1 MAKTLL
7 SAYTF
12 TPGAANAG
20 TVVVPGSYTLE
31 QFLLITNVTSGTILY
46 QFNVPSKGAVLSTG
60 GGNTT
65 LTLEFS
71 TSSMNAAD
79 RLQVFVDDPA
89 AGGGGGGLT
98 NAELRASPV
107 PVSVSGVATA
117 ANQTS
122 GNSSLSSID
131 GKVPALVS
139 GRLPVDGSGVT
150 QPVSGTFWQATQPVS
165 GPLTDVQLRATAVP
179 VSGTFWPTT
188 QPISGSVSITGTA
201 AVSGPLTDAELRATA
216 VPVSG
221 TFWQATQ
228 PISGSVSI
236 TGTPAVTISGTPTVS
251 GPLTDTQLRATAV
264 PVSASALPLPTGAA
278 TETTL
283 AAVNGKL
290 PALDSGRLPVVL
302 PAGGG
307 GLTNAELRSSPV
319 SVTNSAPSF
328 MRAGFAEVGS
338 GIVGKAAEEFTLLQT
353 GSGMTVNQSAGNLVI
368 TTGTTANSETVIR
381 SIDTFS
387 GSLLARL
394 KVTLSQRI
402 ANQTFRYE
410 LADLIGEALSYTINS
425 ATSVTVTF
433 PTTNPFAAANV
444 GQSVRLSRITGAAG
458 IPGRYA
464 IASVSGLTVTFT
476 VAAWPASG
484 SGSLTLYGWNH
495 IQLEYSGTTA
505 TSANFDAQRRGWN
518 SGNTTATINT
528 TASPG
533 HVGQINFD
541 VLTAAFS
548 DAVVASNTGYQWTNR
563 ASRIE
568 NVPDP
573 ETVLYLFI
581 VVQNGSTAPASTTTL
596 TTGFIQLEDQGR
608 QKIRVAS
615 SDPVGSHA
623 LPVQVLGGALG
634 TQPVSGTVTSN
645 IGTGTVAAVTAVT
658 AANLALPG
666 IIADVA
672 SAALTTTTTTA
683 AFTPT
688 FGTSY
693 SVSIPVTAVTGT
705 TPTLD
710 VAIEE
715 SDDSGSNWFKVYDFP
730 RITGSGMYRSPLIR
744 IVGNRVRY
752 VQTVGGTSPSF
763 TRAIN
768 RLQNSNSS
776 EAVRQLIDRSIVL
789 TTLNSTTPSLDTRD
803 AGNRAQLVVNVGA
816 ITTTAPALQ
825 MEGSDDNG
833 ASWYAIGT
841 PLTAVASSTVQL
853 TVVDINAALMRVRV
867 STAGSGVTSGYVMI
881 KAHD

>member
-7 SAYTF
+7 STYTF

-20 TVVVPGSYTLE
+20 TVVVPGTYTLE

-46 QFNVPSKGAVLSTG
+46 QFNVPSKGAVLTTG

-71 TSSMNAAD
+71 TQSMSAAD

-89 AGGGGGGLT
+89 AGGGGGLT

-117 ANQTS
+117 ANQTT

-131 GKVPALVS
+131 GKLPVLVS

-179 VSGTFWPTT
+179 VSGTFWQAT

-201 AVSGPLTDAELRATA
+201 AVSGPLTDTELRATA

-228 PISGSVSI
+228 
-236 TGTPAVTISGTPTVS
+236 
-251 GPLTDTQLRATAV
+251 

-307 GLTNAELRSSPV
+307 GLTDTELRATPVEVINTSP
-319 SVTNSAPSF
+319 AF
-328 MRAGFAEVGS
+328 MRVGFAEVGS
-338 GIVGKAAEEFTLLQT
+338 GIVGKAAEDFTLLQT
-353 GSGMTVNQSAGNLVI
+353 GSGMTVNQSSGNLVI

-394 KVTLSQRI
+394 KVILSQRI
-402 ANQTFRYE
+402 ANQTFRFE

-433 PTTNPFAAANV
+433 PTTNPFTAANV

-464 IASVSGLTVTFT
+464 IASVSGLTVNFT

-484 SGSLTLYGWNH
+484 SGTLTLYGWNY

-505 TSANFDAQRRGWN
+505 TNASFDSQRRGWN

-541 VLTAAFS
+541 VLTAGFS

-645 IGTGTVAAVTAVT
+645 IGTGTVAAVTS
-658 AANLALPG
+658 ANLALPG

-715 SDDSGSNWFKVYDFP
+715 SDDSGTNWFKVYDFP
-730 RITGSGMYRSPLIR
+730 RITGTGIYRSPLIR
-744 IVGNRVRY
+744 MVGNRVRY
-752 VQTVGGTSPSF
+752 VQTVAGTTPSF

-867 STAGSGVTSGYVMI
+867 STAGSGVTAGYVMI

>member
-7 SAYTF
+7 STYTF

-20 TVVVPGSYTLE
+20 TVVVPGTYTLE

-46 QFNVPSKGAVLSTG
+46 QFNVPSKGAVLTTG

-71 TSSMNAAD
+71 TQSMSAAD

-89 AGGGGGGLT
+89 AGGGGGLT

-117 ANQTS
+117 ANQTT

-131 GKVPALVS
+131 GKLPVLVS

-179 VSGTFWPTT
+179 VSGTFWQAT

-201 AVSGPLTDAELRATA
+201 AVSGPLTDTELRATA

-228 PISGSVSI
+228 
-236 TGTPAVTISGTPTVS
+236 
-251 GPLTDTQLRATAV
+251 

-307 GLTNAELRSSPV
+307 GLTDTELRATPVEVINTSP
-319 SVTNSAPSF
+319 AF
-328 MRAGFAEVGS
+328 MRVGFAEVGS
-338 GIVGKAAEEFTLLQT
+338 GIVGKAAEDFTLLQT
-353 GSGMTVNQSAGNLVI
+353 GSGMTVNQSSGNLVI

-394 KVTLSQRI
+394 KVILSQRI
-402 ANQTFRYE
+402 ANQTFRFE

-433 PTTNPFAAANV
+433 PTTNPFTAANV

-464 IASVSGLTVTFT
+464 IASVSGLTVNFT

-484 SGSLTLYGWNH
+484 SGTLTLYGWNY

-505 TSANFDAQRRGWN
+505 TNASFDSQRRGWN

-541 VLTAAFS
+541 VLTAGFS

-596 TTGFIQLEDQGR
+596 TTGFIQIEDQGR

-658 AANLALPG
+658 SANLALPG
-666 IIADVA
+666 IIADVT

-715 SDDSGSNWFKVYDFP
+715 SDDSGTNWFKVYDFP
-730 RITGSGMYRSPLIR
+730 RITGTGIYRSPLIR
-744 IVGNRVRY
+744 MVGNRVRY
-752 VQTVGGTSPSF
+752 VQTVAGTTPSF

-867 STAGSGVTSGYVMI
+867 STAGSGVTAGYVMI

>member
-7 SAYTF
+7 STYTF

-46 QFNVPSKGAVLSTG
+46 QFNVPSKGAVLTTG

-71 TSSMNAAD
+71 TQSMSAAD

-98 NAELRASPV
+98 DTQLRASPV

-117 ANQTS
+117 ANQTT

-165 GPLTDVQLRATAVP
+165 GPLTDTQLRATAVP
-179 VSGTFWPTT
+179 VSGTFWQAT
-188 QPISGSVSITGTA
+188 QP
-201 AVSGPLTDAELRATA
+201 VSGPLTDTQLRAAA

-236 TGTPAVTISGTPTVS
+236 TGTAAVS
-251 GPLTDTQLRATAV
+251 GPLTDTELRATAV
-264 PVSASALPLPTGAA
+264 PVSGTFWQATQPVSASALPLPTGAA

-307 GLTNAELRSSPV
+307 GLTDTELRATPVEVINTSP
-319 SVTNSAPSF
+319 AF

-353 GSGMTVNQSAGNLVI
+353 GSGMAVNQSAGNLVI

-394 KVTLSQRI
+394 KVILSQRI
-402 ANQTFRYE
+402 ANQTFRFE
-410 LADLIGEALSYTINS
+410 LADLIGAALSYTINS

-433 PTTNPFAAANV
+433 PTTNPFTAANV
-444 GQSVRLSRITGAAG
+444 GQSVRLSQITGAAG

-464 IASVSGLTVTFT
+464 IASVSGLTVNFT

-484 SGSLTLYGWNH
+484 SGTLTLYGWNH

-505 TSANFDAQRRGWN
+505 TNASFDAQRRGWN

-541 VLTAAFS
+541 VFTAAFS
-548 DAVVASNTGYQWTNR
+548 DALVASNTGYQWTNR

-573 ETVLYLFI
+573 ETELYLFI

-596 TTGFIQLEDQGR
+596 TTRFIQIEDQGR

-634 TQPVSGTVTSN
+634 TQPVSGTVTAN
-645 IGTGTVAAVTAVT
+645 IGTGTVAAVTS
-658 AANLALPG
+658 ANLALPG

-693 SVSIPVTAVTGT
+693 SVSIPVTAVSGT

-715 SDDSGSNWFKVYDFP
+715 SDDSGTNWFKVYDFP
-730 RITGSGMYRSPLIR
+730 RISGTGIYRSPLIR

-752 VQTVGGTSPSF
+752 VQTVGGGTPSF

-867 STAGSGVTSGYVMI
+867 STAGSGVTAGYVMI

>member
-1 MAKTLL
+1 MAKKLIT
-7 SAYTF
+7 SYTF
-12 TPGAANAG
+12 TPGVSTVG
-20 TVVVPGSYTLE
+20 TVTIPGTYTLE
-31 QFLLITNVTSGTILY
+31 KFLLITNVTDNIIIYEFDVNSLGGT
-46 QFNVPSKGAVLSTG
+46 VSTG

-65 LTLEFS
+65 LALTYD
-71 TSSMNAAD
+71 TSAMSSGD
-79 RLQVFVDDPA
+79 RLQIFVEE
-89 AGGGGGGLT
+89 GTSSGGLT
-98 NAELRASPV
+98 DSELRASAV
-107 PVSVSGVATA
+107 LASVSSLPLPTGAATA

-122 GNSSLSSID
+122 GNSSLTSID
-131 GKVPALVS
+131 GKTPALVS
-139 GRLPVDGSGVT
+139 GRMPVDGSGV
-150 QPVSGTFWQATQPVS
+150 
-165 GPLTDVQLRATAVP
+165 
-179 VSGTFWPTT
+179 T

-201 AVSGPLTDAELRATA
+201 AVSGPLTDAQLRAAAVSVSGPLTDTQLRATAVPVTGTFFQATQPISGTVSITGTPAVTINGTPTVSGPLTDVQLRATA

-228 PISGSVSI
+228 
-236 TGTPAVTISGTPTVS
+236 
-251 GPLTDTQLRATAV
+251 

-302 PAGGG
+302 PPGGG
-307 GLTNAELRSSPV
+307 GLTNSELRASPV
-319 SVTNSAPSF
+319 PVTNSAPAF

-338 GIVGKAAEEFTLLQT
+338 GIVGKAAEDFTLLQT

-394 KVTLSQRI
+394 KVILSQRI
-402 ANQTFRYE
+402 VNQTFRYE

-433 PTTNPFAAANV
+433 PTTNPFTAANV

-484 SGSLTLYGWNH
+484 TGTLTLYGWNY

-505 TSANFDAQRRGWN
+505 TNANFDAQRRGWN
-518 SGNTTATINT
+518 SGNTAATINT

-634 TQPVSGTVTSN
+634 TQPVSGTVTAN

-658 AANLALPG
+658 SANLALPG

-693 SVSIPVTAVTGT
+693 SVSVPVTAVSGT

-710 VAIEE
+710 VTIEE
-715 SDDSGSNWFKVYDFP
+715 SDDSGTNWFKVYDFP

-744 IVGNRVRY
+744 MVGNRVRY
-752 VQTVGGTSPSF
+752 VQTVGGTTPSF

-803 AGNRAQLVVNVGA
+803 AGNRAQLVVNIGA
-816 ITTTAPALQ
+816 ATTAPALQ

-833 ASWYAIGT
+833 VSWYAIGT
-841 PLTAVASSTVQL
+841 PLTAVANSTVQL
-853 TVVDINAALMRVRV
+853 TVLHINAALMRVRV
-867 STAGSGVTSGYVMI
+867 SAAGSGVTPGYVLI

>member
-1 MAKTLL
+1 MALRNAFGALALDATVTAIKTWLEARTGAKT
-7 SAYTF
+7 T
-12 TPGAANAG
+12 AN
-20 TVVVPGSYTLE
+20 S
-31 QFLLITNVTSGTILY
+31 
-46 QFNVPSKGAVLSTG
+46 
-60 GGNTT
+60 
-65 LTLEFS
+65 
-71 TSSMNAAD
+71 
-79 RLQVFVDDPA
+79 
-89 AGGGGGGLT
+89 
-98 NAELRASPV
+98 
-107 PVSVSGVATA
+107 VSVNI
-117 ANQTS
+117 ANDQT
-122 GNSSLSSID
+122 
-131 GKVPALVS
+131 V
-139 GRLPVDGSGVT
+139 
-150 QPVSGTFWQATQPVS
+150 PVSGTFWQATQP
-165 GPLTDVQLRATAVP
+165 
-179 VSGTFWPTT
+179 
-188 QPISGSVSITGTA
+188 ISGSVSLSGTPAVSISGTA
-201 AVSGPLTDAELRATA
+201 AVSGPLTDTQLRAAAVPVSGPLTDTQLRATA

-228 PISGSVSI
+228 PISGTVSI
-236 TGTPAVTISGTPTVS
+236 SGTPEVTISGTPTVS

-264 PVSASALPLPTGAA
+264 PVSGTFWQATQPVSASALPLPTGAA

-307 GLTNAELRSSPV
+307 GLTDTELRATPVEVINTSP
-319 SVTNSAPSF
+319 AF

-387 GSLLARL
+387 GSLLARQ
-394 KVTLSQRI
+394 KVILSQRI

-410 LADLIGEALSYTINS
+410 LADLIGAALSYTINS

-433 PTTNPFAAANV
+433 PTTNPFTAANV
-444 GQSVRLSRITGAAG
+444 GQSVRLSQITGAAG

-464 IASVSGLTVTFT
+464 IASVSGLTVNFT

-484 SGSLTLYGWNH
+484 SGTLTLYGWNY

-505 TSANFDAQRRGWN
+505 TNASFDAQRRGWN

-541 VLTAAFS
+541 VFTAGFS
-548 DAVVASNTGYQWTNR
+548 DALVASNTGYQWTNR

-573 ETVLYLFI
+573 DTVLYLFI

-596 TTGFIQLEDQGR
+596 TTGFIQIEDQGR

-634 TQPVSGTVTSN
+634 TQPVSGTVTAN
-645 IGTGTVAAVTAVT
+645 IGTGTVAAVT

-672 SAALTTTTTTA
+672 SAALATTTTTA

-693 SVSIPVTAVTGT
+693 SVSIPVTAVSGT

-715 SDDSGSNWFKVYDFP
+715 SDDSGTNWFKVYDFP
-730 RITGSGMYRSPLIR
+730 RITGTGIYRSPLIR

-752 VQTVGGTSPSF
+752 VQTVGGTTPSF

-803 AGNRAQLVVNVGA
+803 AGNRVQLVVNVGA

-825 MEGSDDNG
+825 MDGSDDNG

-853 TVVDINAALMRVRV
+853 TVQDINAALMRVRV
-867 STAGSGVTSGYVMI
+867 STAGVGVTSGYVMI

>member
-1 MAKTLL
+1 MAKKLIT
-7 SAYTF
+7 SYTF
-12 TPGAANAG
+12 TPGVSTVG
-20 TVVVPGSYTLE
+20 TVTIPGTYTLE
-31 QFLLITNVTSGTILY
+31 KFLLITNVTDNIIIYEFDVNSLGGT
-46 QFNVPSKGAVLSTG
+46 VSTG

-65 LTLEFS
+65 LALTYD
-71 TSSMNAAD
+71 TSAMSSGD
-79 RLQVFVDDPA
+79 RLQIFVEE
-89 AGGGGGGLT
+89 GTSSGGLT
-98 NAELRASPV
+98 DSELRASAV
-107 PVSVSGVATA
+107 LASVSSLPLPTGAATA

-122 GNSSLSSID
+122 GNSSLTSID
-131 GKVPALVS
+131 GKTPALVS
-139 GRLPVDGSGVT
+139 GRMPVDGSGV
-150 QPVSGTFWQATQPVS
+150 
-165 GPLTDVQLRATAVP
+165 
-179 VSGTFWPTT
+179 T

-201 AVSGPLTDAELRATA
+201 AVSGPLTDAQLRAAAVSVSGPLTDTQLRATA
-216 VPVSG
+216 VPVTG
-221 TFWQATQ
+221 TFFQATQ
-228 PISGSVSI
+228 PISGTVSI

-251 GPLTDTQLRATAV
+251 GPLTDTELRATAV
-264 PVSASALPLPTGAA
+264 PVSGTFWQATQPVSASALPLPTGAA

-307 GLTNAELRSSPV
+307 GLTDNELRATPV
-319 SVTNSAPSF
+319 PVTNSNPAF

-387 GSLLARL
+387 GSLLARQ
-394 KVTLSQRI
+394 KVILSQRI
-402 ANQTFRYE
+402 ANQTFRFE
-410 LADLIGEALSYTINS
+410 LADLIGAALSYTINS

-433 PTTNPFAAANV
+433 PTTNPFTAANV

-484 SGSLTLYGWNH
+484 SGTLTLYGWNY

-505 TSANFDAQRRGWN
+505 TNASFDAQRRGWN

-541 VLTAAFS
+541 VLTAGFS
-548 DAVVASNTGYQWTNR
+548 DALVASNTGYQWTNR

-596 TTGFIQLEDQGR
+596 TTGFIQIEDQGR

-634 TQPVSGTVTSN
+634 TQPVSGTVTAN
-645 IGTGTVAAVTAVT
+645 IGTGTVAAVTS
-658 AANLALPG
+658 ANLALPG

-693 SVSIPVTAVTGT
+693 SVSIPVTAVSGT

-715 SDDSGSNWFKVYDFP
+715 SDDSGGNWFKVYDFP
-730 RITGSGMYRSPLIR
+730 RITGTGIYRSPLIR

-752 VQTVGGTSPSF
+752 VQTVGGTTPSF

-803 AGNRAQLVVNVGA
+803 AGNRAQLVVNIGA
-816 ITTTAPALQ
+816 ATAAPALQ

-833 ASWYAIGT
+833 ASWYSIGT

-853 TVVDINAALMRVRV
+853 TVLDINAALMRVRV
-867 STAGSGVTSGYVMI
+867 SAAGSGVTPGYVLI

>member
-1 MAKTLL
+1 MALRNAFGALALDATVAAIKTWLEARTGAKT
-7 SAYTF
+7 T
-12 TPGAANAG
+12 ANSISVNIANDQ
-20 TVVVPGSYTLE
+20 T
-31 QFLLITNVTSGTILY
+31 
-46 QFNVPSKGAVLSTG
+46 
-60 GGNTT
+60 
-65 LTLEFS
+65 
-71 TSSMNAAD
+71 
-79 RLQVFVDDPA
+79 
-89 AGGGGGGLT
+89 
-98 NAELRASPV
+98 V
-107 PVSVSGVATA
+107 PVSGSVSISGTPAVTGPLTDTQLRATA
-117 ANQTS
+117 
-122 GNSSLSSID
+122 
-131 GKVPALVS
+131 V
-139 GRLPVDGSGVT
+139 
-150 QPVSGTFWQATQPVS
+150 PVS
-165 GPLTDVQLRATAVP
+165 GPLTDVQLRATALP
-179 VSGTFWPTT
+179 V
-188 QPISGSVSITGTA
+188 SGSVSISGTPSVSISGTA
-201 AVSGPLTDAELRATA
+201 AVSGPLTDTQLRATA

-236 TGTPAVTISGTPTVS
+236 TGTPTVS

-264 PVSASALPLPTGAA
+264 PVSGTFWQATQPISGSVSITGTAAVSGPLTDTELRATAVPVSGTFWQATQPVSASALPLPTGAA

-307 GLTNAELRSSPV
+307 GLTDTELRATPVEVINTSP
-319 SVTNSAPSF
+319 AF

-353 GSGMTVNQSAGNLVI
+353 GSGMTVNQSSGNLVI

-394 KVTLSQRI
+394 KVILSQRI

-410 LADLIGEALSYTINS
+410 LADLIGEALSYAINS

-433 PTTNPFAAANV
+433 PTTNPFTAANV

-464 IASVSGLTVTFT
+464 IASVSGLTVNFT

-484 SGSLTLYGWNH
+484 SGTLTLYGWNH

-505 TSANFDAQRRGWN
+505 TNASFDAQRRGWN

-541 VLTAAFS
+541 VFTAGFS
-548 DAVVASNTGYQWTNR
+548 DALVASNTGYQWTNR

-573 ETVLYLFI
+573 ETELYLFI

-596 TTGFIQLEDQGR
+596 TTRFIQIEDQGR

-634 TQPVSGTVTSN
+634 TQPVSGTVTAN
-645 IGTGTVAAVTAVT
+645 IGTGTVAAVT

-672 SAALTTTTTTA
+672 SAALATTTTTA

-693 SVSIPVTAVTGT
+693 SVSIPVTAVSGT

-715 SDDSGSNWFKVYDFP
+715 SDDSGTNWFKVYDFP
-730 RITGSGMYRSPLIR
+730 RITGTGIYRSPLIR

-768 RLQNSNSS
+768 RLQNSNSA

-853 TVVDINAALMRVRV
+853 TVQDINAALMRVRV
-867 STAGSGVTSGYVMI
+867 STAGSGVTAGYVMI

>member
-1 MAKTLL
+1 MALRNAFGALALDATVAAIKTWLE
-7 SAYTF
+7 ART
-12 TPGAANAG
+12 GAKSTANSISVNIANDQ
-20 TVVVPGSYTLE
+20 T
-31 QFLLITNVTSGTILY
+31 
-46 QFNVPSKGAVLSTG
+46 
-60 GGNTT
+60 
-65 LTLEFS
+65 
-71 TSSMNAAD
+71 
-79 RLQVFVDDPA
+79 
-89 AGGGGGGLT
+89 
-98 NAELRASPV
+98 V
-107 PVSVSGVATA
+107 PVSGSVSISGTPAVTGPLTDTQLRATA
-117 ANQTS
+117 
-122 GNSSLSSID
+122 
-131 GKVPALVS
+131 V
-139 GRLPVDGSGVT
+139 
-150 QPVSGTFWQATQPVS
+150 PVSGTFWQATQPVS
-165 GPLTDVQLRATAVP
+165 GPLTDTQLRAA
-179 VSGTFWPTT
+179 
-188 QPISGSVSITGTA
+188 
-201 AVSGPLTDAELRATA
+201 A

-236 TGTPAVTISGTPTVS
+236 TGTAAVS
-251 GPLTDTQLRATAV
+251 GPLTDTELRATAV
-264 PVSASALPLPTGAA
+264 PVSGTFWQATQPVSASALPLPTGAA
-278 TETTL
+278 SETTL

-307 GLTNAELRSSPV
+307 GLTDTELRATPVEVINTSP
-319 SVTNSAPSF
+319 AF

-394 KVTLSQRI
+394 KVVLSQRI
-402 ANQTFRYE
+402 VNQTFRYE
-410 LADLIGEALSYTINS
+410 LADLIGAALSYTINS

-433 PTTNPFAAANV
+433 PTTNPFTAANV

-484 SGSLTLYGWNH
+484 SGTLTLYGWNY

-505 TSANFDAQRRGWN
+505 TNASFDAQRRGWN

-533 HVGQINFD
+533 HVGQISFD
-541 VLTAAFS
+541 VFTTGFS
-548 DAVVASNTGYQWTNR
+548 DALVASNTGYQWTNR

-573 ETVLYLFI
+573 ETELYLFI

-634 TQPVSGTVTSN
+634 TQPVSGTVTAN
-645 IGTGTVAAVTAVT
+645 IGTGTVAAVTS
-658 AANLALPG
+658 ANLALPG

-715 SDDSGSNWFKVYDFP
+715 SDDSGGNWFKVYDFP
-730 RITGSGMYRSPLIR
+730 RITGTGIYRSPLIR

-803 AGNRAQLVVNVGA
+803 AGNRAQLVVNIGA
-816 ITTTAPALQ
+816 ATTAPALQ

-853 TVVDINAALMRVRV
+853 TAQDINAALMRARV
-867 STAGSGVTSGYVMI
+867 STAGSGVTAGYVMI

>member
-1 MAKTLL
+1 MALRNAFGALALDATITAIKTWLEDRTGAKT
-7 SAYTF
+7 T
-12 TPGAANAG
+12 ANSISVNIANDQ
-20 TVVVPGSYTLE
+20 T
-31 QFLLITNVTSGTILY
+31 
-46 QFNVPSKGAVLSTG
+46 
-60 GGNTT
+60 
-65 LTLEFS
+65 
-71 TSSMNAAD
+71 
-79 RLQVFVDDPA
+79 
-89 AGGGGGGLT
+89 
-98 NAELRASPV
+98 V
-107 PVSVSGVATA
+107 PVSGSVS
-117 ANQTS
+117 
-122 GNSSLSSID
+122 I
-131 GKVPALVS
+131 
-139 GRLPVDGSGVT
+139 
-150 QPVSGTFWQATQPVS
+150 SGTPAVT
-165 GPLTDVQLRATAVP
+165 GPLTDTQLRATAVP
-179 VSGTFWPTT
+179 VSG
-188 QPISGSVSITGTA
+188 
-201 AVSGPLTDAELRATA
+201 PLTDTQLRATA
-216 VPVSG
+216 LPVTG
-221 TFWQATQ
+221 TFFQATQ

-236 TGTPAVTISGTPTVS
+236 TGTPTVTISGTPTVS

-264 PVSASALPLPTGAA
+264 PVSGTFWQATQPVSGSVSITGTAAVSGPLTDTELRATAVPVSGTFWQATQPVSASALPLPTGAA
-278 TETTL
+278 SETTL

-307 GLTNAELRSSPV
+307 GLTNSELRASPV

-338 GIVGKAAEEFTLLQT
+338 GIVGKAAEDFTLLQT

-433 PTTNPFAAANV
+433 PTINPFAAANV

-464 IASVSGLTVTFT
+464 IASVSGLTVNFT

-484 SGSLTLYGWNH
+484 SGTLTLYGWNH

-505 TSANFDAQRRGWN
+505 TNANFDAQRRGWN

-623 LPVQVLGGALG
+623 LPVQVLGGVLG

-645 IGTGTVAAVTAVT
+645 IGTGTVAAVTS
-658 AANLALPG
+658 ANLALPG

-715 SDDSGSNWFKVYDFP
+715 SDDSGGNWFKVYDFP
-730 RITGSGMYRSPLIR
+730 RITGSGIYRSPLIR

-803 AGNRAQLVVNVGA
+803 AGNRAQLVVNIGA
-816 ITTTAPALQ
+816 ATTAPALQ
-825 MEGSDDNG
+825 VEGSDDNG

-867 STAGSGVTSGYVMI
+867 STAGSGVTAGYVMI

>member
-1 MAKTLL
+1 MAKKLL
-7 SAYTF
+7 ASYTF

-31 QFLLITNVTSGTILY
+31 QFLLITNVTSGATIY
-46 QFNVPSKGAVLSTG
+46 QFNVPTKGATLSTG

-65 LTLEFS
+65 LTLELS
-71 TSSMNAAD
+71 TLGMSGAD
-79 RLQVFVDDPA
+79 RLQVFIDDLST
-89 AGGGGGGLT
+89 GGGGGLT
-98 NAELRASPV
+98 DTELRATPV

-117 ANQTS
+117 ANQST

-131 GKVPALVS
+131 GKTPALAS
-139 GRLPVDGSGVT
+139 GRVPVDGSGVT
-150 QPVSGTFWQATQPVS
+150 QPVSGTFWQATQPISGSVS
-165 GPLTDVQLRATAVP
+165 ISGSAAVTGPLTDSELRATAV
-179 VSGTFWPTT
+179 
-188 QPISGSVSITGTA
+188 PISGSVSISGTPT
-201 AVSGPLTDAELRATA
+201 VTGPLTDTQLRATA

-228 PISGSVSI
+228 
-236 TGTPAVTISGTPTVS
+236 
-251 GPLTDTQLRATAV
+251 

-302 PAGGG
+302 PSGGG
-307 GLTNAELRSSPV
+307 GLTDSELRATPV
-319 SVTNSAPSF
+319 QVTNSNPAF

-338 GIVGKAAEEFTLLQT
+338 GIVGKAAEEFSLLQT

-394 KVTLSQRI
+394 KVILSQRI
-402 ANQTFRYE
+402 ANQTFRFE
-410 LADLIGEALSYTINS
+410 LADLIGQALSYTINS
-425 ATSVTVTF
+425 ATSITVTF
-433 PTTNPFAAANV
+433 PSVNPFTSANV

-464 IASVSGLTVTFT
+464 IASVSGLTVNFT

-484 SGSLTLYGWNH
+484 SGTLTLYGWNY

-505 TSANFDAQRRGWN
+505 TNASFDAQRRGWN
-518 SGNTTATINT
+518 SGNTTIT
-528 TASPG
+528 TQTSASPG
-533 HVGQINFD
+533 HVAQLNFD
-541 VLTAAFS
+541 VFTAGVS
-548 DAVVASNTGYQWTNR
+548 DALAASNTAYQWANR
-563 ASRIE
+563 GSRIE

-573 ETVLYLFI
+573 DTVLYLFI

-596 TTGFIQLEDQGR
+596 TTGFIQIEDQGR

-623 LPVQVLGGALG
+623 LPVQVLGGLLG
-634 TQPVSGTVTSN
+634 TQPVSGTVTAN

-672 SAALTTTTTTA
+672 SAALTSTA
-683 AFTPT
+683 TAGPFTPT
-688 FGTSY
+688 FGIAYT
-693 SVSIPVTAVTGT
+693 VNIPVTAVTGT

-715 SDDSGSNWFKVYDFP
+715 SDDSGTNWFKVYDFP
-730 RITGSGMYRSPLIR
+730 RITAAGMYRSPLIR
-744 IVGNRVRY
+744 AVGNRVRY
-752 VQTVGGTSPSF
+752 VQTVGGTTPSF

-768 RLQNSNSS
+768 RLQNSSS
-776 EAVRQLIDRSIVL
+776 AEAVRQLIDRSISL
-789 TTLNSTTPSLDTRD
+789 TTLNSITPSLDTRD
-803 AGNRAQLVVNVGA
+803 AGNRAQLVVSVGA

-833 ASWYAIGT
+833 ATWYAIGT
-841 PLTAVASSTVQL
+841 PLTAVASSTVQV

-867 STAGSGVTSGYVMI
+867 STAGSGVTAGYVMI